1 MDTQWQEVLSS
12 YTFEDEA
19 SEPIEYRNSTYM
31 VVSKVAYLIGI
42 RKSFFENVHESPQ
55 MEWYERL
62 EQDKNARI
70 VRNLC
75 RLRAEIERNYGEI
88 NKAMYYDLKNLN
100 SLPDL
105 VPQEC
110 IDALSRDGISLIR
123 ANYKLNQY
131 IIDLNRHINNRVNN
145 VRSLF
150 PIWLKWDYIKELFIM
165 PNGMTEAGI
174 KAAANEYY
182 ANKRSY
188 PYQTYLN
195 WPGVWS
201 GNILFNDKRFVTLLY
216 EAHEDYFTDISKVTD
231 AGNVTKNGIYD
242 FLDDSDR
249 TAIMVDCEN
258 SNPYKLYA
266 MLESLDQEA
275 LLSKISKIMLF
286 DDSEHTTPAWKVLSA
301 SRRSRSSIR
310 RSSA

>member
-1 MDTQWQEVLSS
+1 ML
-12 YTFEDEA
+12 
-19 SEPIEYRNSTYM
+19 
-31 VVSKVAYLIGI
+31 
-42 RKSFFENVHESPQ
+42 
-55 MEWYERL
+55 
-62 EQDKNARI
+62 RI
-70 VRNLC
+70 AL
-75 RLRAEIERNYGEI
+75 ERNYGDI

-150 PIWLKWDYIKELFIM
+150 PIWMKWDYIKELFIM

-188 PYQTYLN
+188 P
-195 WPGVWS
+195 
-201 GNILFNDKRFVTLLY
+201 
-216 EAHEDYFTDISKVTD
+216 
-231 AGNVTKNGIYD
+231 
-242 FLDDSDR
+242 
-249 TAIMVDCEN
+249 
-258 SNPYKLYA
+258 
-266 MLESLDQEA
+266 
-275 LLSKISKIMLF
+275 
-286 DDSEHTTPAWKVLSA
+286 
-301 SRRSRSSIR
+301 
-310 RSSA
+310 